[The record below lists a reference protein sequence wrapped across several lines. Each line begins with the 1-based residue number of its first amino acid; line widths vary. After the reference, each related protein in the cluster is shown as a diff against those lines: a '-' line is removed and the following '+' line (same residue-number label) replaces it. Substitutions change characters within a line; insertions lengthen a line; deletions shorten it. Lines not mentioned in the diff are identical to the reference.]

1 MMTNKLTLILMLIA
15 IAFFSC
21 GKKKEAPKKVVQR
34 QVIKPEE
41 EKKDTVAPVPE
52 PEPEP
57 VVVEKPANKYFLI
70 AASFVKEANAISFK
84 DKLVEQ
90 GFDSEV
96 IVRDRGLN
104 KDFYKVSY
112 RGFSDRALAYRALRN
127 EKKQPDHED
136 VWLLIKK

>member
-1 MMTNKLTLILMLIA
+1 MIFTV
-15 IAFFSC
+15 AFFSC
-21 GKKKEAPKKVVQR
+21 GKKKEEPKKVVQR
-34 QVIKPEE
+34 EVIKPVE
-41 EKKDTVAPVPE
+41 EKKDTIIPVPE
-52 PEPEP
+52 PEPI
-57 VVVEKPANKYFLI
+57 VVEKPANKYFLI

-84 DKLVEQ
+84 DKLVEE

-112 RGFSDRALAYRALRN
+112 KGFSDRELAYRELRN